1 MVEFTK
7 KPKKNTQ
14 NCCTVLTFY
23 FASSKTPSRIE
34 RTKTLSIQIVIWKI
48 LWKSDQCVIDWN
60 VVHAGVVHQY
70 QSPLRR
76 WHTVGVNQPPLEPL
90 EKRHFPPDCLWLTV
104 PNIRRDKFCL
114 AHFEIK
120 HCLCNSLQKKRKKYV
135 IYFPLNERQTLC
147 DFLLP
152 EFGLHLTSNSQ
163 VQQLIPQEQMQLQVW
178 KRLILT
184 RSPVLENQRRE
195 DEWQISQ
202 SDRTWCFHQR
212 ISAETLTTVL
222 SKQWE

>member
-1 MVEFTK
+1 MHCFDILLRLFQDSIKNRKNQNFINTNCHLENTLEIWPVCDRLECCARRSCAPISKSPEAATHCWC
-7 KPKKNTQ
+7 KP
-14 NCCTVLTFY
+14 
-23 FASSKTPSRIE
+23 ASIS
-34 RTKTLSIQIVIWKI
+34 Q
-48 LWKSDQCVIDWN
+48 QHC
-60 VVHAGVVHQY
+60 A
-70 QSPLRR
+70 
-76 WHTVGVNQPPLEPL
+76 PL
-90 EKRHFPPDCLWLTV
+90 EKKAFSSWLPVVDSHKYQERQILLGSFWNQT
-104 PNIRRDKFCL
+104 L
-114 AHFEIK
+114 
-120 HCLCNSLQKKRKKYV
+120 SLQLSAKKKKKCV

-163 VQQLIPQEQMQLQVW
+163 VQQLIPQEQTQLQVW